1 MMPTLALLAAAA
13 ATPPWP
19 TSLPLAPATLA
30 ALPRTTATLTA
41 HGSTQMCEGVALAA
55 LAAAAGLPAGKA
67 VSGPALGVVI
77 VAEARDGYRV
87 AFTLGELDALLGNTA
102 VGGNRWAAATGGAR
116 RHTGGPIRAP
126 IGPVAG
132 DQGWGL
138 KLNNRHDYLA
148 KSAKNVN

>member
-30 ALPRTTATLTA
+30 ALPRISASLTA
-41 HGSTQMCEGVALAA
+41 HGSTQTCEGVALSA

-102 VGGNRWAAATGGAR
+102 VIIADRCDGKPLAETDGPLRLVVPGDTRAARSVRQLAR
-116 RHTGGPIRAP
+116 LRVIK
-126 IGPVAG
+126 AG
-132 DQGWGL
+132 D
-138 KLNNRHDYLA
+138 
-148 KSAKNVN
+148 